1 MDAAGDVLRRDHVWW
16 VQEVSFPPSEEV
28 KGEKW
33 AAVVWP
39 WGNGTILFPNQLL
52 ADTIFD
58 SLAEKQGN
66 LDQATHFIF
75 IFPWSP
81 QEVLEILAEA
91 VSKTMLLITPQG
103 FPIPI
108 G

>member
-1 MDAAGDVLRRDHVWW
+1 MEAAGAVLRRDHVWW
-16 VQEVSFPPSEEV
+16 VQEVSSPPTEEIQ
-28 KGEKW
+28 GEKW

-39 WGNGTILFPNQLL
+39 WGERTILFPNPLL

-58 SLAEKQGN
+58 SLAESRQT
-66 LDQATHFIF
+66 LDRAVSHFIF
-75 IFPWSP
+75 PCDP
-81 QEVLEILAEA
+81 QDLLWILAEA